1 MTGAPYLPLLEMN
14 YNSYGTHI
22 IFASITSIPL
32 LVFGILHFKIMKPY
46 TAIAYIIYA
55 VCTIILLSIVIY
67 ESFGHDGDS
76 ETLYDTVCDE
86 ATKTKIHTQ

>member
-1 MTGAPYLPLLEMN
+1 MSGKPYLPLLEVN

-22 IFASITSIPL
+22 VFASITSIPL

-55 VCTIILLSIVIY
+55 VCTMILLGIIIN
-67 ESFGHDGDS
+67 ESFNHDGAS
-76 ETLYDTVCDE
+76 ETLYNKVCDD
-86 ATKTKIHTQ
+86 ATKIKVQKQ

>member
-1 MTGAPYLPLLEMN
+1 MSGKPYLTELEVN

-32 LVFGILHFKIMKPY
+32 LIFGILHFKIMKPY

-55 VCTIILLSIVIY
+55 VCTMILLGIIIN
-67 ESFGHDGDS
+67 ESFSHDGIS
-76 ETLYDTVCDE
+76 ETFYDKVCDD
-86 ATKTKIHTQ
+86 ATKTKVV